1 MAVAQAY
8 GKTVTSGS
16 VFAYDTEDTRNSYAG
31 EPTVNVF
38 PDPKILNGTSGWG
51 ISNATGGT
59 TTVDT
64 GRNGG
69 QSIKVTVASGGD
81 QYQYRGYGHGVNKGG
96 STFTYSA
103 YIRTSAISGTGVGMS
118 TYWFDINGNWIFT
131 NNTASARVTG
141 TQDWTRVTATSTA
154 PAGTYYTIAI
164 FYPVDKN
171 GVGTYWITD
180 VQIEEKSYVTPFVV
194 GIRSVTQ
201 GLLPLVSKSEISL
214 ALASF
219 DSDAQISL
227 DGTGDFIRID
237 QDGNY
242 FQPSFTWEMVVKF
255 TSIQNTYQGLVWA
268 EGSTLGGAYSGE
280 QYLLTLYN
288 NQYFHYRIQNATTGW
303 TNTDTSTIDFNPQ
316 LYNHIVWQ
324 FSNGTTNIYING
336 NLFHT
341 DTSRGAYNGSKFSP
355 FFLGA
360 RNDGAYSSAIKM
372 PVARLYNRIL
382 SADEV
387 KQNFNFY
394 DARFGIEVDPYYFVV
409 SNRFSRS
416 IWTNTYGYTKIIAD
430 TTPAYIIYQKPD
442 ATIGQVT
449 SYTTVASDPIGS
461 PPKTTVL
468 GNQYVY
474 GSGRFLTTVNAY
486 RSKKG
491 NRLSFT
497 FPDGR
502 TSTYGEAFYKGIVT
516 PYVP

>member
-1 MAVAQAY
+1 MAVAQGY

-16 VFAYDTEDTRNSYAG
+16 VFAYDVADSRNSYKG
-31 EPTVNVF
+31 EPTVNV
-38 PDPKILNGTSGWG
+38 
-51 ISNATGGT
+51 ISNA
-59 TTVDT
+59 DT
-64 GRNGG
+64 MAGWTNY
-69 QSIKVTVASGGD
+69 
-81 QYQYRGYGHGVNKGG
+81 YQTITS
-96 STFTYSA
+96 STFTTEFGTTGYRFVNQPTWNGIYRNFNLGSSGFYTFSA
-103 YIRTSAISGTGVGMS
+103 WFKYNGGSAANNGATVYISNYGGGDTLAALDKTKVGIWQRVTFTVNVTSPSNVYFFLISYGGVNNGTGDPDFS
-118 TYWFDINGNWIFT
+118 SWE
-131 NNTASARVTG
+131 VTM
-141 TQDWTRVTATSTA
+141 
-154 PAGTYYTIAI
+154 P
-164 FYPVDKN
+164 
-171 GVGTYWITD
+171 
-180 VQIEEKSYVTPFVV
+180 QIELNSHATPFVA

-214 ALASF
+214 ALTSF

-227 DGTGDFIRID
+227 DGSGDFIRID

-242 FQPSFTWEMVVKF
+242 FQPSFTWETVVKF
-255 TSIQNTYQGLVWA
+255 TSIQNTYQGLIWA
-268 EGSTLGGAYSGE
+268 EGSTIGGAYSGE

-288 NQYFHYRIQNATTGW
+288 NEYFHYRIQNATTGW

-324 FSNGTTNIYING
+324 FSNGTTKIYING
-336 NLFHT
+336 KLFHT
-341 DTSRGAYNGSKFSP
+341 DTSRGAYNGGKFSP

-387 KQNFNFY
+387 KQNFDFY

-416 IWTNTYGYTKIIAD
+416 LWFSSGYTKVIAD
-430 TTPAYIIYQKPD
+430 TTPAYILYQKPD
-442 ATIGQVT
+442 ASNT
-449 SYTTVASDPIGS
+449 SRINYTEVVRDSVGS
-461 PPKTTVL
+461 PAKYNVFS
-468 GNQYVY
+468 NQYAY
-474 GSGRFLTTVNAY
+474 GSGRFFTTVNAY

-491 NRLSFT
+491 NRLNFT

-502 TSTYGEAFYKGIVT
+502 TSSYGEDFYKSIVT